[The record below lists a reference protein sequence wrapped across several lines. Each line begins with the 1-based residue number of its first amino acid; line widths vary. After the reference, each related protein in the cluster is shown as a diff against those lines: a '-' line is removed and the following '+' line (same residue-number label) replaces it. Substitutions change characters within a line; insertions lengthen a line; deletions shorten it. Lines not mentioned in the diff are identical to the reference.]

1 MLLVLL
7 ALAQVIFVRRSI
19 KFVRR
24 IISRLFRYHSLS
36 RQQAFF
42 RAFHVV
48 EVHAVLHLHEGDT
61 LVVGL
66 HISLIRLLARRS
78 LLLIA
83 LSDELLHVHLAV
95 AADIEDI
102 V

>member
-7 ALAQVIFVRRSI
+7 AHAQVASIRRCI

-24 IISRLFRYHSLS
+24 IIGCLLRYHSLS
-36 RQQAFF
+36 RLQAFL
-42 RAFHVV
+42 RALHVLK
-48 EVHAVLHLHEGDT
+48 VHAILHLHEGNA
-61 LVVGL
+61 LVIGL
-66 HISLIRLLARRS
+66 HVSLVRLLASRR

-83 LSDELLHVHLAV
+83 LGEELLHVYLTV